1 MNKKFAIF
9 FAMYLIFLVSACG
22 SKEKKEVSE
31 RKNNRDVPIELI
43 PKKQKDL
50 LTKYID
56 LKSKI
61 YDNSKSKTINAIVK
75 KETSTSLM
83 KDFKDFLNN
92 LNEHISSNGVKDW
105 AGTVL
110 VNSSSIE
117 LYVYVK
123 TNLGTR
129 QLTQQLVHITIPTTG
144 MNKNVYDTV
153 KILTTG
159 NLVNFSIESTK
170 EFQLKFNENGHL
182 YSSVKPS
189 NFNIFSSSQIKNKL
203 DNDKDLKKLTHEKTQ
218 WHKSFHLTQKRKQEK
233 RLLTQKCKIYLVRF

>member
-1 MNKKFAIF
+1 MNK
-9 FAMYLIFLVSACG
+9 YLVKLIIFLSLFFVSNSADG
-22 SKEKKEVSE
+22 FQSSK
-31 RKNNRDVPIELI
+31 NRDVPIELM

-61 YDNSKSKTINAIVK
+61 YDNSKSKTINAVVK
-75 KETSTSLM
+75 KETSTALM

-92 LNEHISSNGVKDW
+92 LNEDISSNGVKDW

-144 MNKNVYDTV
+144 MNKNVFDTV
-153 KILTTG
+153 KTLTTG

-189 NFNIFSSSQIKNKL
+189 N
-203 DNDKDLKKLTHEKTQ
+203 LT
-218 WHKSFHLTQKRKQEK
+218 S
-233 RLLTQKCKIYLVRF
+233 LVPVK